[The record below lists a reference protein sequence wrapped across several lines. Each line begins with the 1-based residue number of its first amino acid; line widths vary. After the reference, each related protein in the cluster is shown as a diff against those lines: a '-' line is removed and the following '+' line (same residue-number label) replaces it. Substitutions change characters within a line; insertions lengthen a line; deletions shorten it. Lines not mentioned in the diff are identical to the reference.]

1 MDKTDL
7 SSRRVNLVEFFKN
20 YTDKGYYKLVEGIP
34 LATGSVSSP
43 VFTLEEEDT
52 ESLWSLKRLYL
63 KNYKDPQEV
72 AFVDE
77 AFGGRW
83 DIWKALSESKI
94 LKPLVKQWREEANA
108 RFLADNYKAIAR
120 IADTSEEKTSLAAL
134 KFLCTAVKG
143 EEGSKNGR
151 GRPSKAEIQ
160 QRTNEILSEDQE
172 IKEAFAR
179 VQGTC

>member
-1 MDKTDL
+1 MRMKKDL
-7 SSRRVNLVEFFKN
+7 AKFFKN
-20 YTDKGYYKLVEGIP
+20 YTDKGYYKLIEGLPLGTGVE
-34 LATGSVSSP
+34 SNP
-43 VFTLEEEDT
+43 VFTLGEEDT
-52 ESLWSLKRLYL
+52 EDLWSLKRLYL

-77 AFGGRW
+77 ALGGRW
-83 DIWKALSESKI
+83 DIWKSFCDSKQ

-120 IADTSEEKTSLAAL
+120 IADTSEEKTSLTAL

-143 EEGSKNGR
+143 EEGPKNGR